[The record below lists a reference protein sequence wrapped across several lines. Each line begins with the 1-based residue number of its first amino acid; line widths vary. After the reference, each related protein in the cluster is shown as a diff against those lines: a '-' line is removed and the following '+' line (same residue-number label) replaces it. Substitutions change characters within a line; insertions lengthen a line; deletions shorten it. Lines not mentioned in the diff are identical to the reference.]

1 MLAARIHGFGRPVEL
16 EERPEP
22 TVAEGESLV
31 AVEAAVV
38 GHLDL
43 GVAGGRFPLLPT
55 PPYTPGT
62 GGAGR
67 VLDSDSLEPGTL
79 VEIRGG
85 GVGLLRDG
93 TWAERIAVPDDALH
107 VHPETADPIV
117 VATFYNSFVTAHVAM
132 FEVGRLQRGER
143 VAVTG
148 AAGAVGSIAVRLA
161 LEAGAGSV
169 VGIVGRAARAADVPP
184 GAGVAVGVEG
194 AMAAL
199 APPVDLLADTVG
211 GEYLPGLIE
220 HVAPG
225 GRIALV
231 GYTAG
236 ESVALDL
243 PSLLFHDVSLLP
255 VNLIRWRVLAGDALS
270 AAARADVLRA
280 RTPSPLQTFALTEV
294 REAVET
300 LGSGRAIGRVVLLP
314 GG

>member
-16 EERPEP
+16 EHRPEP

-107 VHPETADPIV
+107 RPSRD
-117 VATFYNSFVTAHVAM
+117 
-132 FEVGRLQRGER
+132 GRPDRR
-143 VAVTG
+143 
-148 AAGAVGSIAVRLA
+148 R
-161 LEAGAGSV
+161 
-169 VGIVGRAARAADVPP
+169 
-184 GAGVAVGVEG
+184 
-194 AMAAL
+194 
-199 APPVDLLADTVG
+199 DLLQ
-211 GEYLPGLIE
+211 
-220 HVAPG
+220 
-225 GRIALV
+225 LV
-231 GYTAG
+231 R
-236 ESVALDL
+236 
-243 PSLLFHDVSLLP
+243 H
-255 VNLIRWRVLAGDALS
+255 
-270 AAARADVLRA
+270 RA
-280 RTPSPLQTFALTEV
+280 RRDV
-294 REAVET
+294 R
-300 LGSGRAIGRVVLLP
+300 GRPPAGR
-314 GG
+314 